1 MDSQYYS
8 EMRLLPVN
16 YVLDLH
22 DVICG
27 RGKKCFNH
35 YGNECFR
42 KVIHDRLDEY
52 TNASSKLEKSMI
64 IREIIANIRAK
75 TPLGGFVKYDSVR
88 KRYYEIGEAL
98 AVSNTFVDCKYYTSK
113 RFLNELL
120 YF

>member
-1 MDSQYYS
+1 MDFQYPG
-8 EMRLLPVN
+8 EMRLLHVN

-42 KVIHDRLDEY
+42 TVIEARLDEY
-52 TNASSKLEKSMI
+52 TNAASRIEKTMI

-75 TPLGGFVKYDSVR
+75 TPEGGFVKYDPIK
-88 KRYYEIGEAL
+88 KRYFEIGETL
-98 AVSNTFVDCKYYTSK
+98 AVRNTFV
-113 RFLNELL
+113 FI
-120 YF
+120 